1 MPGWSAYVSE
11 NEYQQHIATYVDQ
24 TEVSEMSFLC
34 NVKQFKKKPGQ
45 INTCDSQHDALVRA
59 STRSSAGYAVSG
71 VGLVICS
78 RHCLIRKNGAGD
90 LQLGEK

>member
-34 NVKQFKKKPGQ
+34 NVKQFKKKTLTDKYLRLATRCLGQ
-45 INTCDSQHDALVRA
+45 S
-59 STRSSAGYAVSG
+59 
-71 VGLVICS
+71 
-78 RHCLIRKNGAGD
+78 
-90 LQLGEK
+90 

>member
-34 NVKQFKKKPGQ
+34 NVKQFKKKP
-45 INTCDSQHDALVRA
+45 
-59 STRSSAGYAVSG
+59 
-71 VGLVICS
+71 
-78 RHCLIRKNGAGD
+78 
-90 LQLGEK
+90 